1 MERHHSRQR
10 ESARLGFGA
19 MIAEAY
25 TALKTMLEEEERS
38 RSQANA
44 KDTDL
49 PYEMAEDRYDGTTE
63 GGAEQN
69 TLSTCGNRTAKD
81 KAEIPIAD
89 SESRVRRFR
98 ARQPQTQAET
108 LEKKAQAGLARSKER
123 RPRITRSKW
132 LWTRA

>member
-49 PYEMAEDRYDGTTE
+49 PYEMAEDR
-63 GGAEQN
+63 
-69 TLSTCGNRTAKD
+69 
-81 KAEIPIAD
+81 
-89 SESRVRRFR
+89 
-98 ARQPQTQAET
+98 
-108 LEKKAQAGLARSKER
+108 
-123 RPRITRSKW
+123 
-132 LWTRA
+132 